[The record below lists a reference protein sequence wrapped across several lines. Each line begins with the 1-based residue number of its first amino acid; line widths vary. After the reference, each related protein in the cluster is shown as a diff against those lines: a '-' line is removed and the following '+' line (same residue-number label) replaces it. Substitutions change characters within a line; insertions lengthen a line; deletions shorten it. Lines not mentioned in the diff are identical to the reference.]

1 MYTNLPGL
9 INTFVDRHIVVLGE
23 AMLDSYLMGSANR
36 LCQEAPVPV
45 VTLNDRS
52 DRPGGAANVAVN
64 LHALGARVSFLSVIG
79 DDGDGDRLRQ
89 TLEHCGL
96 ETDGLLV
103 QPSRHTLAK
112 QRIMAASQ
120 MVVRLD
126 QGSTDAIA
134 PEIEQQLIERLQALV
149 PPCDAV
155 IISDYSYGL
164 LTQRVMDTIA
174 TLQVAAPTLL
184 VVDSKRLARY
194 RSLSA
199 TVVKPNYDEA
209 CRLLTDPVGTA
220 DSMPDMGTRLDSIA
234 RQRDRLLDLTGAKM
248 VIVTLDAE
256 GAIILQR
263 EQAPQPIEAK
273 PTTCR
278 QTTGAGDTFISAL
291 TLALASNAPVVIA
304 AELAVTAAAVVI
316 AKDGTATCS
325 MEELQTASAALPLQ
339 IEPLANQA
347 SLWCSGAER
356 NPSTKEVA

>member
-9 INTFVDRHIVVLGE
+9 INTFVDRHVVVLGE
-23 AMLDSYLMGSANR
+23 AMLDSYLIGSANR

-45 VTLNDRS
+45 VTLDDRC
-52 DRPGGAANVAVN
+52 DHPGGAANVAVN
-64 LHALGARVSFLSVIG
+64 LHALGARVSFLSVVG

-89 TLEHCGL
+89 TLEYCGL

-134 PEIEQQLIERLQALV
+134 PEMEQQLIERLQALV
-149 PPCDAV
+149 PHCDAV

-164 LTQRVMDTIA
+164 LTPRVMDSIA
-174 TLQVAAPTLL
+174 TLQAAAPTLL
-184 VVDSKRLARY
+184 VVDSKRLASY
-194 RSLSA
+194 RSLGA

-209 CRLLTDPVGTA
+209 CRLLADPAVTVI
-220 DSMPDMGTRLDSIA
+220 DSLSETETRLDSMA
-234 RQRDRLLDLTGAKM
+234 RQRDRLLDLTGARM

-263 EQAPQPIEAK
+263 EQAPQPIKAK

-291 TLALASNAPVVIA
+291 TLALASNASIAIA
-304 AELAVTAAAVVI
+304 AELAVTAAAVVV

-325 MEELQTASAALPLQ
+325 MEELQTASAAMSPP
-339 IEPLANQA
+339 ERLANQA
-347 SLWCSGAER
+347 PVWCSSAER